1 MTLAAIALA
10 VAVVAVVVAVVAL
23 VQIAP
28 LRRKLAPVR
37 EDGDMTG
44 LVQGLDRDLA
54 SVESQLVELYPRIEK
69 IERFLPFAV
78 SRIGVVNFDAFGDI
92 TGNQSRS
99 LAFLDSRGS
108 GVVLSV
114 LVGRS
119 EMLFYT
125 KQVKN
130 GQGTEQLSPEE
141 HEAIAKAMGR

>member
-1 MTLAAIALA
+1 MTIAAIALA
-10 VAVVAVVVAVVAL
+10 IASVALVLAIVAL
-23 VQIAP
+23 VQLAP
-28 LRRKLAPVR
+28 MRRKLAPVR
-37 EDGDMTG
+37 EDGDVMG
-44 LVQGLDRDLA
+44 LLQGLDRDLA
-54 SVESQLVELYPRIEK
+54 NAEVQLGEMYPRIEK

-78 SRIGVVNFDAFGDI
+78 SRIGVVNYDAFGDI

-108 GVVLSV
+108 GVVMSV

-125 KQVKN
+125 KQVKA

-141 HEAIAKAMGR
+141 HSAIAKAMGR

>member
-10 VAVVAVVVAVVAL
+10 AAVVAIALGTIAL

-28 LRRKLAPVR
+28 MRRKLAPVR

-54 SVESQLVELYPRIEK
+54 SVEAQLVELYPRIEK

-78 SRIGVVNFDAFGDI
+78 SRIGVVNYDAFGDI

-125 KQVKN
+125 KQIKN
-130 GQGTEQLSPEE
+130 GKGTEQLSPEE
-141 HEAIAKAMGR
+141 HEAIGKAMGR

>member
-10 VAVVAVVVAVVAL
+10 LAVVAGALAIVAL

-28 LRRKLAPVR
+28 MRRKLAPIR

-54 SVESQLVELYPRIEK
+54 NVEAQLVELYPRIEK

-78 SRIGVVNFDAFGDI
+78 SRIGVVNYDAFGDI

-108 GVVLSV
+108 GVIVSV

-130 GQGTEQLSPEE
+130 GKGTEQLSPEE
-141 HEAIAKAMGR
+141 LEAIAKAMGR

>member
-10 VAVVAVVVAVVAL
+10 VAVVALALGVIAL

-28 LRRKLAPVR
+28 MRRKLAPVR

-54 SVESQLVELYPRIEK
+54 SVETQLVELYPRIEK
-69 IERFLPFAV
+69 IERFLPYAV
-78 SRIGVVNFDAFGDI
+78 SRIGVVNYDAFGDI

-125 KQVKN
+125 KQIKN
-130 GQGTEQLSPEE
+130 GKGTEQLSPEE
-141 HEAIAKAMGR
+141 LEAIAQAMGR

>member
-10 VAVVAVVVAVVAL
+10 LAVVAGALAVVAL

-28 LRRKLAPVR
+28 MRRKLAPIR

-54 SVESQLVELYPRIEK
+54 NVEAQLVELYPRIEK

-78 SRIGVVNFDAFGDI
+78 SRIGVVNYDAFGDI

-108 GVVLSV
+108 GVIVSV

-130 GQGTEQLSPEE
+130 GKGTEQLSPEE
-141 HEAIAKAMGR
+141 LEAIAKAMGR

>member
-1 MTLAAIALA
+1 MTLAAIALTA
-10 VAVVAVVVAVVAL
+10 AVVAIALGTIAL

-28 LRRKLAPVR
+28 MRRKLAPVR

-54 SVESQLVELYPRIEK
+54 SVEAQLVELYPRIEK

-78 SRIGVVNFDAFGDI
+78 SRIGVVNYDAFGDI

-125 KQVKN
+125 KQIKN
-130 GQGTEQLSPEE
+130 GKGTEQLSPEE

>member
-10 VAVVAVVVAVVAL
+10 VAVVAIAIGTVAL

-130 GQGTEQLSPEE
+130 GKGTEQLSPEE

>member
-10 VAVVAVVVAVVAL
+10 VAVIALVLGIVAL
-23 VQIAP
+23 VQMAP
-28 LRRKLAPVR
+28 MRRKLAPVR
-37 EDGDMTG
+37 DDGDMTG

-54 SVESQLVELYPRIEK
+54 SVETQLVELYPRIEK
-69 IERFLPFAV
+69 IERFLPYAV
-78 SRIGVVNFDAFGDI
+78 SRIGVVNYDAFGDI

-125 KQVKN
+125 KQIKN
-130 GQGTEQLSPEE
+130 GKGTEQLSPEE
-141 HEAIAKAMGR
+141 LEAIAKAMGR

>member
-10 VAVVAVVVAVVAL
+10 VAVVAVVIGVVAL

-130 GQGTEQLSPEE
+130 GEGTEQLSPEE